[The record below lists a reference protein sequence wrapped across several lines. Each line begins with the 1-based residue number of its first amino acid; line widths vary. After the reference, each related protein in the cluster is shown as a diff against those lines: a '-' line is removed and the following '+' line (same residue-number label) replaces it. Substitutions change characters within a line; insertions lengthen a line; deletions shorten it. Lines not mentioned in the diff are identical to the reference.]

1 MAARRIARAVSFLGT
16 LVVLAAAP
24 RTLAGPYTD
33 ALGKCLVE
41 STTPAEKTALVRW
54 IFAMMALHPDVQ
66 SVSAVTP
73 QQRTAI
79 SKQTAQ
85 LFQRLLTEACGTEVR
100 QAIRYEGKETI
111 QTSFQL
117 LGQVAAR
124 ELFMNP
130 RVAEGL
136 TEFSKYV
143 DQDKIKELTAPQK
156 N

>member
-1 MAARRIARAVSFLGT
+1 MAARRFARAVAFLLT

-24 RTLAGPYTD
+24 RALAGPYTD
-33 ALGKCLVE
+33 ELGKCLVE

-85 LFQRLLTEACGTEVR
+85 LFQRLLTEACATEVR
-100 QAIRYEGKETI
+100 QAIRYEGQATI

-124 ELFMNP
+124 ELFMHP
-130 RVAEGL
+130 KVADGL
-136 TEFSKYV
+136 TEFAKYV